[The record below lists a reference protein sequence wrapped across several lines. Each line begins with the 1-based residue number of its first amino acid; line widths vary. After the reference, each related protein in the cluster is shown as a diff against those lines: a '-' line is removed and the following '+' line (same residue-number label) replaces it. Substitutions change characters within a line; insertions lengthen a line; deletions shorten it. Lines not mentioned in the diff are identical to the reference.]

1 MERPELVEHTL
12 SFLIRRLHDAGI
24 EATATVDPTTD
35 QSALVL
41 EDGGLLS
48 VENLVNELAVS
59 APATHTERIE
69 RWVAFVIEFGR
80 VTKTPITDPDELR
93 GRVRT
98 RILAPDLAA
107 NTHFSYTRPFP
118 GGLALG
124 LCLDFPSTVTTITDN
139 ELAQL
144 PLSADEL

>member
-59 APATHTERIE
+59 APATHTDRTLGCL
-69 RWVAFVIEFGR
+69 RHR
-80 VTKTPITDPDELR
+80 VWPRHQD
-93 GRVRT
+93 
-98 RILAPDLAA
+98 
-107 NTHFSYTRPFP
+107 
-118 GGLALG
+118 
-124 LCLDFPSTVTTITDN
+124 
-139 ELAQL
+139 
-144 PLSADEL
+144 ADH